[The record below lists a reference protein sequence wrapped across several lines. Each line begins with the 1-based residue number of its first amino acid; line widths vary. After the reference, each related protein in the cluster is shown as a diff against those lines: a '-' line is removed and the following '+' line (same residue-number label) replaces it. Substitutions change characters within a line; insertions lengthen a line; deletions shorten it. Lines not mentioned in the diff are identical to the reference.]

1 MKIAIIT
8 SGFLPVIDGVTVSGW
23 NRIQKLSEWGHQV
36 LLFCPDYSAIA
47 SIYPNWQDFT
57 GTVLPG
63 VRVVNL
69 KSTPFFVEFERNV
82 AFYSYSKL
90 QQELEEFQPDV
101 IHVDEPE
108 RLFVG
113 FWRVAGKDYAK
124 KYSIPCISFFRTNF
138 LEYLEDFFPLPKP
151 LLNLLTSLIRKLIIY
166 VYNSYDLTLVTSKV
180 TEPKIRKIGI
190 KNIRYSNLL
199 GFDASKFNPQLRQAD
214 FFQTNY
220 NLPELDDKVKLIF
233 LGRLTPDKGWG
244 FTLKA
249 LPKLFQTI
257 DKNKIAILIAGDGEM
272 KSEICQIIS
281 QFTPHFYCFGRVAPE
296 QIPLL
301 LVNSDF
307 HVTTSEKET
316 RGLTI
321 LEAFAAN
328 IPVVAPR
335 AGGVVE
341 NIQDGINGF
350 LFTPQDQDDFIHKLE
365 ILIENQSLRQQMGI
379 QGRESVIDK
388 YSWEQ
393 AVTNLLNIWEE
404 QIIRYQN
411 LEVIDN

>member
-36 LLFCPDYSAIA
+36 LLFCPDYSAIS

-57 GTVLPG
+57 GNILPG

-90 QQELEEFQPDV
+90 QQELEKFQPDV

-113 FWRVAGKDYAK
+113 FWRVAGKDYAQK
-124 KYSIPCISFFRTNF
+124 HHIPCLSFFRTNF

-151 LLNLLTSLIRKLIIY
+151 LLNLLIYLIRKLIIY

-190 KNIRYSNLL
+190 KNIFYSNLI
-199 GFDASKFNPQLRQAD
+199 GFDTSKFNPQLRQAN
-214 FFQTNY
+214 FFKTNY

-272 KSEICQIIS
+272 KTEICQTIS

-296 QIPLL
+296 QIPVL

-316 RGLTI
+316 RGLTV

-328 IPVVAPR
+328 IPVLAPR

-350 LFTPQDQDDFIHKLE
+350 LFTPQDQDDFIHKLK
-365 ILIENQSLRQQMGI
+365 ILVENQSLRQQMGI
-379 QGRESVIDK
+379 QGRKSVIGK

-393 AVTNLLNIWEE
+393 AVTNLLNIWQE

-411 LEVIDN
+411 IIVDG